1 MRKGFVFIVLGFFLI
16 SFIVAQGS
24 YDFKNPETWSN
35 LDIYNQLPDN
45 FNWNSIG
52 KEGLTS
58 WFNAQGIENVLIS
71 DFSNIKFELGSKV
84 LLFRSPSGGIQER
97 VVLESDALKEA
108 VFTIN
113 LKSVSVKIDKN
124 AVIPLKQNEIE
135 NLVID
140 PGQST
145 LDFGSGVKI
154 SGGKIKIVPGDSEG
168 EYNYNIPDGE
178 KTKIGKGE
186 SGFNVES
193 IVGSF
198 DDEDFLSVGF
208 DDGNVDVNIK
218 SEDEK
223 VNGLDI
229 SRTGTNVK
237 VEDPFQVGD
246 PNVHID
252 LKVLEKGPVTGL
264 PTSGSGAK
272 LLSFEVGE
280 KDPFDMSDKDPNA
293 FIELKLLKDTEAVI
307 AFGKDD
313 FVGPPSPEEQAKILS
328 LRAGKSVVEDIT
340 SRLEEGSESLISKL
354 GNLNSAIK
362 IEAKG
367 LLSKG
372 AEKLNGLAEVEIVDE
387 NGLSDSELE
396 LAFGSG
402 DFEDDLVQN
411 FKISVKNDKLKIV
424 DSDSGVVGKIGNLEI
439 PDSPQG
445 ITSNNGKIE
454 VQDWIN
460 TIDKISREA
469 IKLFFIILLLSIIIR
484 ETLAFN

>member
-1 MRKGFVFIVLGFFLI
+1 MSKKFYLIFLVMI
-16 SFIVAQGS
+16 FLVGDVVSQDASNF
-24 YDFKNPETWSN
+24 DFTNPDTWSN
-35 LDIYNQLPDN
+35 LDIYNNLPED

-52 KEGLTS
+52 KEGLDA
-58 WFNAQGIENVLIS
+58 WFNAQGIENVLVG
-71 DFSNIKFELGSKV
+71 DFDNINFELGSKV

-97 VVLESDALKEA
+97 IVLESDALKDA

-113 LKSVSVKIDKN
+113 PKSVSVKIDKS
-124 AVIPLKQNEIE
+124 AVIPLKQNEVE

-145 LDFGSGVKI
+145 LDFGNGVKI

-293 FIELKLLKDTEAVI
+293 FIELKLLKDTEA
-307 AFGKDD
+307 
-313 FVGPPSPEEQAKILS
+313 
-328 LRAGKSVVEDIT
+328 
-340 SRLEEGSESLISKL
+340 
-354 GNLNSAIK
+354 
-362 IEAKG
+362 
-367 LLSKG
+367 
-372 AEKLNGLAEVEIVDE
+372 
-387 NGLSDSELE
+387 
-396 LAFGSG
+396 
-402 DFEDDLVQN
+402 
-411 FKISVKNDKLKIV
+411 
-424 DSDSGVVGKIGNLEI
+424 
-439 PDSPQG
+439 
-445 ITSNNGKIE
+445 
-454 VQDWIN
+454 
-460 TIDKISREA
+460 
-469 IKLFFIILLLSIIIR
+469 
-484 ETLAFN
+484 